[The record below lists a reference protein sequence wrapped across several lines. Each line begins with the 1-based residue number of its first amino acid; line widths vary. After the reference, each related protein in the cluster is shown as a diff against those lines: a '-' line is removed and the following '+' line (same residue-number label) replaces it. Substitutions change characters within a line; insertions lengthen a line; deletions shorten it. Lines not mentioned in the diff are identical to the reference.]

1 MPPFA
6 PAADPAWLDR
16 FPLRQSGFE
25 GAVLRQCPCCLPS
38 CGAACTR
45 AMLRLALPSR
55 WRCRHR
61 RSPKWRARAQPTHR
75 ATELYAA
82 SAGRRLRRTLERTCT
97 RTPTYTCAQ
106 ACAPQ
111 RNRSAQDRWTATM
124 PVFAG
129 RGLWPHTRRE
139 CAYVSGVDHY
149 RPAIFR
155 ALLASLLWCLSPACG
170 AAATPPA
177 VPTGIGE
184 WVERRASELAM
195 LYLSQLE
202 NALQAHAKVRR
213 PRACVPSCMRH
224 RCDCMPIRRI
234 RRCVRILRPL
244 LSPKRLLH
252 SLFPQLILVSPCR
265 VESTSSPSS

>member
-45 AMLRLALPSR
+45 AMLRLALPSLP

-97 RTPTYTCAQ
+97 RTPTSMCAAAESLGTGPLDCDH
-106 ACAPQ
+106 ACVCRAWTMASHTTRVRVRQ
-111 RNRSAQDRWTATM
+111 RRRSLSARHLPSSARLVALVPESSM
-124 PVFAG
+124 RRCSYAAG
-129 RGLWPHTRRE
+129 SSQGHRRMGRAAGERAGDALLESARE
-139 CAYVSGVDHY
+139 CA
-149 RPAIFR
+149 A
-155 ALLASLLWCLSPACG
+155 G
-170 AAATPPA
+170 AREGAP
-177 VPTGIGE
+177 
-184 WVERRASELAM
+184 
-195 LYLSQLE
+195 
-202 NALQAHAKVRR
+202 
-213 PRACVPSCMRH
+213 PSC
-224 RCDCMPIRRI
+224 
-234 RRCVRILRPL
+234 VRSLVHAPPL
-244 LSPKRLLH
+244 
-252 SLFPQLILVSPCR
+252 
-265 VESTSSPSS
+265 